1 MKGRFYFLLSVS
13 IVFLMICIVASLII
27 GSASITPVEA
37 VRILFSRVSG
47 SLLDVPQSHINII
60 MNLRLPRTILALIVG
75 LGLSVVGLTYQS
87 VFKNPLADPYI
98 IGVSS
103 GAAFGASVAIALH
116 LDGGYWGIGM
126 INLFAF
132 VGALLVSF
140 TALTISRVNGRIPPT
155 TLLLSGVALGNLLT
169 AGMSLIMFLDHDDM
183 EEIVYWTM
191 GSFVSSSWDKVKF
204 SLVFVSIGVLFLVFY
219 MKELNLMLLGDETAS
234 SLGVD
239 VERTKVRIIIISSL
253 VTAACV
259 SVSGIIGFVG
269 LVIPHIL
276 RIIAGPDNRRL
287 FFLTLIVGAGFMV
300 FTDTI
305 ARYILRPV
313 EIPVGIIT
321 ALLGGP
327 FFIYLLKR
335 NKGMN

>member
-1 MKGRFYFLLSVS
+1 MGKKFYVLLIYSIIFLVLSV
-13 IVFLMICIVASLII
+13 IAGLII
-27 GSASITPVEA
+27 GSSSITPLEA
-37 VRILFSRVSG
+37 TEILISRIFSVPI
-47 SLLDVPQSHINII
+47 DVPASHETII

-75 LGLSVVGLTYQS
+75 AGLSSVGLTYQS
-87 VFKNPLADPYI
+87 IFKNPLADPYI

-103 GAAFGASVAIALH
+103 GAAFGASVAIALNIT
-116 LDGGYWGIGM
+116 GGLWGMGVV
-126 INLFAF
+126 NLFAF
-132 VGALLVSF
+132 MGSLLVSF
-140 TALTISRVNGRIPPT
+140 IALIISRVNGRIPPT

-169 AGMSLIMFLDHDDM
+169 AGMSLIMFLDNEDM
-183 EEIVYWTM
+183 EQIIYWTM
-191 GSFVSSSWDKVKF
+191 GSFVSASWDKVAF
-204 SLVFVSIGVLFLVFY
+204 SLAFVAIGILLLMFHTW
-219 MKELNLMLLGDETAS
+219 ELNLMLLGDESAS

-239 VERTKVRIIIISSL
+239 VEKVKIRLVIISSL

-276 RIIAGPDNRRL
+276 RMISGPDNRRL
-287 FFLTLIVGAGFMV
+287 FFLSIIVGAGFMCI
-300 FTDTI
+300 TDTL

-321 ALLGGP
+321 ALMGGP
-327 FFIYLLKR
+327 FFIYLLKK